1 MHTSL
6 QQSMRSVNKE
16 KKLSVSFSGVQHAV
30 YIFP

>member
-1 MHTSL
+1 
-6 QQSMRSVNKE
+6 MRSVNKE